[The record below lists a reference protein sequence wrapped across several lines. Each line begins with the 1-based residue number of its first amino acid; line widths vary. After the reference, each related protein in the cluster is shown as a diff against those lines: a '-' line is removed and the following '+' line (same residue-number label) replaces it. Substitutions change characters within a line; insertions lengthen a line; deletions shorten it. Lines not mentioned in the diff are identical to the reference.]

1 MCMLLEEYI
10 YIYITTLFITV
21 FDGHLGCD
29 TIRSSAL
36 TNAFK
41 SDINVKDKTLL
52 ILLNVI

>member
-1 MCMLLEEYI
+1 MLLEE